1 MRLLYVIFLALLATG
16 AHAQNNE
23 QTLADVRQDLTIL
36 YIEMLKMKRE
46 LSTTGAASPQVVTS
60 GSSLARLEAIEI
72 ELQRLIAQTEEL
84 QFRVDRVVRDGTSRI
99 ENLEFRLVELEGGDV
114 SNISETSTLGT
125 SIDLDDAIE
134 SSTNTVAVEPELA
147 VGEKADFDAAYDA
160 LENGEY
166 ELATNLF
173 DRFSNTYPDSPL
185 NARALLLRGIAFEE
199 LGELKS
205 AARAFLN
212 SYTDFPES
220 NVAPQV
226 MFRLGQSLVD
236 LGQIDAGCQILSQVQ
251 IRFPE
256 AEETVSALDA
266 MNELQCQ

>member
-114 SNISETSTLGT
+114 
-125 SIDLDDAIE
+125 
-134 SSTNTVAVEPELA
+134 
-147 VGEKADFDAAYDA
+147 
-160 LENGEY
+160 
-166 ELATNLF
+166 
-173 DRFSNTYPDSPL
+173 
-185 NARALLLRGIAFEE
+185 
-199 LGELKS
+199 
-205 AARAFLN
+205 
-212 SYTDFPES
+212 
-220 NVAPQV
+220 
-226 MFRLGQSLVD
+226 
-236 LGQIDAGCQILSQVQ
+236 
-251 IRFPE
+251 
-256 AEETVSALDA
+256 
-266 MNELQCQ
+266 

>member
-1 MRLLYVIFLALLATG
+1 MRLLYVIFLALIATS

-84 QFRVDRVVRDGTSRI
+84 QYRVDRVVRDGTSRI

-125 SIDLDDAIE
+125 SINFDDAIE
-134 SSTNTVAVEPELA
+134 TPANAVVAEPELA
-147 VGEKADFDAAYDA
+147 VGEKADFGAADDA

-166 ELATNLF
+166 ELATDLF
-173 DRFSNTYPDSPL
+173 ERFSTTYPDSPL
-185 NARALLLRGIAFEE
+185 NARALLSKGIAFEE
-199 LGELKS
+199 LGELKL
-205 AARAFLN
+205 AARSFLN

-220 NVAPQV
+220 NVAPTV
-226 MFRLGQSLVD
+226 MFKLGKTLVD

-256 AEETVSALDA
+256 AEETILALDA